1 MPPPARTGCPPPE
14 VECRSE
20 SGSRGSSVTTIERT
34 GLIAAPID
42 AVWEVLG
49 DFAAISAW
57 APNVD
62 HSCLMTEQRAGVGA
76 IRRIQT
82 GRTTLLETVE
92 LWEPAVALSYR
103 ITGLPPVIDAVASTW
118 RLGASGDSTLV
129 VLSTTVD
136 AGPRPPQQVIA
147 RVASRRLA
155 AASEQM
161 LAGLTDHVEAG
172 DRP

>member
-1 MPPPARTGCPPPE
+1 M
-14 VECRSE
+14 
-20 SGSRGSSVTTIERT
+20 TTVERT
-34 GLIAAPID
+34 GLIAAPIE

-57 APNVD
+57 APGVD
-62 HSCLMTEQRAGVGA
+62 HSCLMTEQRDGVGTV
-76 IRRIQT
+76 RRVQT

-92 LWEPAVALSYR
+92 LWEPVATLSYR
-103 ITGLPPVIDAVASTW
+103 ITGLPPVIRGVTNTW

-147 RVASRRLA
+147 RVAGRRLA

-161 LAGLTDHVEAG
+161 IAGLTDHFEAG
-172 DRP
+172 DRR